1 MIILIRLVDY
11 KEQVL
16 DGIMTYGPL
25 VIHVLTECF
34 LKWIGLDWEH
44 VPFSFAE

>member
-1 MIILIRLVDY
+1 MIILIKLVDY

-16 DGIMTYGPL
+16 DGSIVYGPL
-25 VIHVLTECF
+25 VIHVLTECLF
-34 LKWIGLDWEH
+34 KWIGLDWEH